1 MTNEKLNTAL
11 YKKMFAEQEKY
22 RNWLLSQ
29 PPDEILKHTYEYTMR
44 QDILISLEYH
54 DLSDRQ
60 ARALLKSPTP
70 LADIFAKW
78 ENKETDHMDDIWSTV
93 ESRADEVAHS
103 NHINYKSNEGRC

>member
-22 RNWLLSQ
+22 RNWILSQ

-60 ARALLKSPTP
+60 TYLQSGKTKKQTTWMIFGARLK
-70 LADIFAKW
+70 AAQ
-78 ENKETDHMDDIWSTV
+78 M
-93 ESRADEVAHS
+93 R
-103 NHINYKSNEGRC
+103 